1 MCEQPQVGPRRGA
14 VAVISQRRQ
23 LLVIRR
29 SQRVEAPGSY
39 CFPGGGIEGGESA
52 QDAVR
57 RELWEELG
65 VRVRPRRA
73 LWHNVTSWRVA
84 LDWWWTDLDEAAV
97 LHPNPDEVEAVHWM
111 TPDQMLAL
119 PELLESNRQF
129 LHAWQGG
136 QFQLWDPC

>member
-1 MCEQPQVGPRRGA
+1 MRTATSWPTPRCRGGHQPAASIAGDSAIATRGGA
-14 VAVISQRRQ
+14 GQ
-23 LLVIRR
+23 LLFSRWRHRR
-29 SQRVEAPGSY
+29 
-39 CFPGGGIEGGESA
+39 GESA